1 MMMDRRQKAQ
11 RILDVINPNLTAYL
25 QDDWDG
31 MVPDFGENLVNTA
44 YGDIYSREGVDLK
57 TRQLATVAALTAMG
71 GQTAPQLKANIKH
84 ALKAGASRKEV
95 VEIIYQMWLY
105 GGMPA
110 AINGLRAAKDVFGEL
125 DGV

>member
-1 MMMDRRQKAQ
+1 MDRSQKAQ
-11 RILDVINPNLTAYL
+11 KILDVINPNLTAYL

-31 MVPDFGENLVNTA
+31 MVPDFAENLINTA

-71 GQTAPQLKANIKH
+71 GQTAPQLKVNIKH
-84 ALKAGASRKEV
+84 ALKAGANRKEV
-95 VEIIYQMWLY
+95 VEIIYQMSLY

-110 AINGLRAAKDVFGEL
+110 AINGLRAAKQVFGEL

>member
-1 MMMDRRQKAQ
+1 MDRRQKAQ